1 MHSTDLTSMQWGR
14 SRKEKGGD
22 YMMTSQ
28 IKKLLLLD
36 ENQSAWHGDNALI
49 DLEGEQERTWA
60 SIG

>member
-1 MHSTDLTSMQWGR
+1 
-14 SRKEKGGD
+14 
-22 YMMTSQ
+22 MMTSQ